1 MSSFGRYVQKD
12 FTDGS
17 AAVPLSA
24 ANMDEIS
31 RVCEIAD
38 QELGRSQYF
47 RFRDYKQ
54 YYYDRN
60 IKTIEYFQDHTDWTG
75 LSGGE
80 TLATDTT
87 NKFVGE
93 AGVRCTENDNT
104 ASFIG
109 MTRNIAS
116 VNLTEF
122 NDGGVSGDN
131 DIIAYGLYISDE
143 TKLQS
148 ITIKLGD
155 DNSNNYSY
163 SVFASTL
170 GDGYNLLYV
179 RKSEFTTNGTPSG
192 WNDITW
198 INCQSYTET
207 NGSGGYFTGI
217 LLQLVREDPEY
228 PYYANPFQMY
238 RGAITGWENIFAQI
252 SDLYTIYN
260 DPTINRL
267 GMGKVN
273 EQNESGN
280 EYDLHIFCSVVN
292 FIGKFEMYCKDAG
305 ELTSVTWQ
313 VDTNNYIEVYT
324 QLSVFYLSIWE
335 SGVNTT
341 YSVALDNSLLYNER
355 VNLYVEKNG
364 DYIKAILKKDGEA
377 IKVLEHETTISIDSI
392 GCVYFGHYSTT
403 GHSFITDFSFSNT
416 QNAQLESWDSKK
428 YLKNDTIE
436 QSIISTSFTTVDDL
450 DLKLPPNQCIEIIY
464 NIVYNCS
471 SESPDMITN
480 FNVSGDIELIGE
492 FGVQCMAYTGTNP
505 GAAEFMKTAAYDSL
519 TDDVI
524 WGADPNVCYGKVTL
538 TVKTGQAGGLIQFLF
553 KQRITDGGSPLY
565 VRTGSYLTAEILNK

>member
-1 MSSFGRYVQKD
+1 MAAFDKYIQKD

-24 ANMDEIS
+24 GNMDEIS
-31 RVCEIAD
+31 RVCNLAD
-38 QELGRSQYF
+38 SELGRSQYF

-75 LSGGE
+75 ISGGE

-93 AGVRCTENDNT
+93 AGVRCTEDDDT
-104 ASFIG
+104 ASFVG
-109 MTRNIAS
+109 MTRNIS
-116 VNLTEF
+116 SIDLTEF
-122 NDGGVSGDN
+122 NDGGASGDN

-170 GDGYNLLYV
+170 GNGYNLLYV
-179 RKSEFTTNGTPSG
+179 RKSEFTPNGTPSG
-192 WNDITW
+192 WDDITW

-228 PYYANPFQMY
+228 PYYANPFQIY
-238 RGAITGWENIFAQI
+238 RGAISGWENIFAQI

-260 DPTINRL
+260 DPTIKRL
-267 GMGKVN
+267 GIGKVN
-273 EQNESGN
+273 EKNESGN
-280 EYDLHIFCSVVN
+280 EYDLHVFCSVID

-305 ELTSVTWQ
+305 ELTSITWQ
-313 VDTNNYIEVYT
+313 VDINNYIEVYC
-324 QLSVFYLSIWE
+324 QLDVFYLSIWE
-335 SGVNTT
+335 SGVHTT
-341 YSVALDNSLLYNER
+341 YSVALTNPLLYNER
-355 VNLYVEKNG
+355 VNLYIEKQG
-364 DYIKAILKKDGEA
+364 DYIKAILKKDGEQ
-377 IKVLEHETTISIDSI
+377 IRVLEHETTINSDSI

-416 QNAQLESWDSKK
+416 QNAQLESWDSEKVIIKK
-428 YLKNDTIE
+428 EAELRNATTSLDNDNE
-436 QSIISTSFTTVDDL
+436 LFVY
-450 DLKLPPNQCIEIIY
+450 LPPNNVFSIE
-464 NIVYNCS
+464 VELLTTAS
-471 SESPDMITN
+471 STA
-480 FNVSGDIELIGE
+480 GDIKVDYVSDGDVECLSRVLMGAQTGMTTSSSTELRG
-492 FGVQCMAYTGTNP
+492 GYTSNLASAVPYGTYAS
-505 GAAEFMKTAAYDSL
+505 GSWVIEKLLMKTSNIGGKLQLRWAQNTAS
-519 TDDVI
+519 
-524 WGADPNVCYGKVTL
+524 GATVVNENSNMKVKML
-538 TVKTGQAGGLIQFLF
+538 K
-553 KQRITDGGSPLY
+553 S
-565 VRTGSYLTAEILNK
+565 

>member
-1 MSSFGRYVQKD
+1 MSSFGKYVQKD

-17 AAVPLSA
+17 TAVPLSA

-38 QELGRSQYF
+38 EELGRSQYF

-60 IKTIEYFQDHTDWTG
+60 VKTIEYFQDHTDWTG

-93 AGVRCTENDNT
+93 AGVRCTEDDDT

-109 MTRNIAS
+109 MTRNIS
-116 VNLTEF
+116 SIDLTEF
-122 NDGGVSGDN
+122 NDGGASGDN

-228 PYYANPFQMY
+228 PYYANPFQIY
-238 RGAITGWENIFAQI
+238 RGAITGWENIFPQI

-273 EQNESGN
+273 EKNESGN
-280 EYDLHIFCSVVN
+280 EYDLHIFCSVIN

-305 ELTSVTWQ
+305 ELTSITWQ
-313 VDTNNYIEVYT
+313 VDINNYIEVYC
-324 QLSVFYLSIWE
+324 QLDVFYLSIWE
-335 SGVNTT
+335 SGVHTT
-341 YSVALDNSLLYNER
+341 YSVALTNPLLYNER
-355 VNLYVEKNG
+355 INLYIEKQG
-364 DYIKAILKKDGEA
+364 DYIKAILKKDGEL
-377 IKVLEHETTISIDSI
+377 IRVLEHETTISSDAI

-416 QNAQLESWDSKK
+416 QNTVLESWDSEKVIIKK
-428 YLKNDTIE
+428 NAELR
-436 QSIISTSFTTVDDL
+436 SATTVLSNDNEL
-450 DLKLPPNQCIEIIY
+450 FVHLPPNNIFSIE
-464 NIVYNCS
+464 VELLTTAS
-471 SESPDMITN
+471 STTPDIK
-480 FNVSGDIELIGE
+480 V
-492 FGVQCMAYTGTNP
+492 
-505 GAAEFMKTAAYDSL
+505 AYDSDGDVECLNRILMGAETSMTTSSNTGLRGGYTSSL
-519 TDDVI
+519 TTAVNYGTYASGSWI
-524 WGADPNVCYGKVTL
+524 KEKLLIKTSNIGGKVHL
-538 TVKTGQAGGLIQFLF
+538 QWAQNAASGATVINANSNMKVKML
-553 KQRITDGGSPLY
+553 KS
-565 VRTGSYLTAEILNK
+565 

>member
-1 MSSFGRYVQKD
+1 MSSFGKYVQKD

-17 AAVPLSA
+17 TAVPLSA

-38 QELGRSQYF
+38 EELGRSQYF

-60 IKTIEYFQDHTDWTG
+60 VKTIEYFQDHTDWTG

-93 AGVRCTENDNT
+93 AGVRCTEDDDT

-109 MTRNIAS
+109 MTRNIS
-116 VNLTEF
+116 SIDLTEF
-122 NDGGVSGDN
+122 NDGGASGDN

-198 INCQSYTET
+198 INCQSYTKT

-228 PYYANPFQMY
+228 PYYANPFQIY
-238 RGAITGWENIFAQI
+238 RGAITGWENIFPQI

-273 EQNESGN
+273 EKNESGN
-280 EYDLHIFCSVVN
+280 EYDLHIFCSVIN

-305 ELTSVTWQ
+305 ELTSITWQ
-313 VDTNNYIEVYT
+313 VDINNYIEVYC
-324 QLSVFYLSIWE
+324 QLDVFYLSIWE
-335 SGVNTT
+335 SGVHTT
-341 YSVALDNSLLYNER
+341 YSVALANPLVYNER
-355 VNLYVEKNG
+355 VNLYFEKNG
-364 DYIKAILKKDGEA
+364 DYIKAILKKDGEQ
-377 IKVLEHETTISIDSI
+377 IRVLEHETTISIDSI

-416 QNAQLESWDSKK
+416 QNAQLESWDGKK
-428 YLKNDTIE
+428 FFKNETIE
-436 QSIISTSFTTVDDL
+436 QSSTSASFTTVDDI
-450 DLKLPPNQCIEIIY
+450 DMYLPPNQYFELVY
-464 NIVYNCS
+464 NLVYNCN
-471 SESPDMITN
+471 SEDPDMITN
-480 FNVSGDIELIGE
+480 FGASGDLELVGE
-492 FGVQCMAYTGTNP
+492 FGVQGMSYTGTNFSD
-505 GAAEFMKTAAYDSL
+505 AENMKTAAYDSF

-524 WGADPNVCYGKVTL
+524 LGSDTGPGFARYIL
-538 TVKTGQAGGLIQFLF
+538 IVKTGKTGGLIQFKF
-553 KQRITDGGSPLY
+553 KQRITNANPLY
-565 VRTGSYLTAEILNK
+565 MRKGTWATAEILHR